1 LSWIWNLEIENRNR
15 DKKKKKKAYLG
26 LGQMRSGPVPLPRR
40 GLSYSRW
47 HTALTGG
54 PSSPVSQLNP
64 RACLVTAL
72 WTPQVRLIPFPVNP
86 LSQCCVS
93 EIAGKTADSSGAW
106 GCWDLVYEP
115 LYNPGQV
122 PPPSI
127 KHARAA
133 KPMNQRR
140 RFWDRA
146 QRKWDG
152 HRHAYLGV
160 HPSWNL
166 LEGSRVH
173 VSQLKHGHGEICTL
187 DRLEDSWG
195 STFSR
200 VQARRLQASG
210 STRGGGRLLAFSRRR
225 CGPWDLRGTLCW
237 VIDWVNSDC
246 LPNLSYIVA
255 DPWLAA
261 GSPFTVTGSLSLHC
275 ARYESSPNFRFAVRI
290 M

>member
-1 LSWIWNLEIENRNR
+1 
-15 DKKKKKKAYLG
+15 
-26 LGQMRSGPVPLPRR
+26 MRSGPAPLPRR

-93 EIAGKTADSSGAW
+93 EIAGKTAGSSGAW

-146 QRKWDG
+146 RREWGAGDVATILRATARSG
-152 HRHAYLGV
+152 L
-160 HPSWNL
+160 WN
-166 LEGSRVH
+166 
-173 VSQLKHGHGEICTL
+173 Q
-187 DRLEDSWG
+187 
-195 STFSR
+195 
-200 VQARRLQASG
+200 
-210 STRGGGRLLAFSRRR
+210 
-225 CGPWDLRGTLCW
+225 P
-237 VIDWVNSDC
+237 
-246 LPNLSYIVA
+246 P
-255 DPWLAA
+255 
-261 GSPFTVTGSLSLHC
+261 VTIS
-275 ARYESSPNFRFAVRI
+275 
-290 M
+290 